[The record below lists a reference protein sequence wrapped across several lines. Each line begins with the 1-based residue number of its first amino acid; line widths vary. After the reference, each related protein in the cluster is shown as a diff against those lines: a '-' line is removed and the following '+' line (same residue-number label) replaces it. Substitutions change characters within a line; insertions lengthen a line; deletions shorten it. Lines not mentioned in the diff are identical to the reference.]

1 MKQLIADCKLIKEE
15 MDLIETMRKDEA
27 QIVSIE
33 HESPR

>member
-15 MDLIETMRKDEA
+15 MDLIETARKDAA

-33 HESPR
+33 HGSPR